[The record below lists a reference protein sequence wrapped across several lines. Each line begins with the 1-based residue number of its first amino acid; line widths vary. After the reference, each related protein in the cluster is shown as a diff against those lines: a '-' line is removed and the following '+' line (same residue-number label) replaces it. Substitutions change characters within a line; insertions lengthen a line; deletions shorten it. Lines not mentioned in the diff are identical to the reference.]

1 MDPTGDENQ
10 QIVFIST
17 EPEGEAGGGE
27 GGEGEGAPAGSSLE
41 MSSEARLR
49 LPVLPLRG
57 TVVFP
62 SVAAPIA
69 AGREKTLS
77 GVESA
82 LEGEKLVFAVA
93 QKDSEVEE
101 PVPTILHRVGTIC
114 RIAQMQRVPGGI
126 QMVIQGEA
134 RAAALQYT
142 ERDGRIEVVCRRLMD
157 MPPLDPEESAFTAL
171 YREVRERATELSRL
185 RGVPSEIVNHLLGGV
200 SSPGELADLVTFYTE
215 LDVDEKQELLET
227 LSVEDR
233 LRKLLV
239 HLQRQIGVMEAQEQ
253 IRSKVQEELG
263 ERQREVF
270 LREQMKAIQQ
280 ELGEDTE
287 AQEIADLRERLEQLD
302 LSEEARKEVERELRR
317 LERVNRESAEA
328 QVIRTYLETVVDLPW
343 NERTLDRLDLKRA
356 QEILDRDHYGLE
368 DVKERVL
375 DYLAVRKLQQLRQEE
390 TAAEAAAAEEGA
402 AARSEEASEPGD
414 GEGEAPAAG
423 GAGDDGRQRAGTHVS
438 DPGEGQDDDR
448 TGSILLFVGPPGVGK
463 TSIAK
468 SIAEAMGREYV
479 RVSLGGARDEADIRG
494 HRRTYV
500 GAMPGR
506 IIEGMK
512 RAGTK
517 NPVFLLDE
525 VDKLGVSFQ
534 GDPSAAL
541 MEVLDPAQNDAFV
554 DHYLGIPFDLSDVLF
569 IATANVLGQ
578 IPGPLQDRMEAI
590 EFRGYT
596 EAEKLQ
602 IARRYL
608 LPRQVGQ
615 SGLTDDQLE
624 VEDDAIRET
633 IASYTREAGVRN
645 LEREMGT
652 VARKAARKIAGGEA
666 ERVRVTRDE
675 LREFLG
681 QPKVHPEEKLDQ
693 DTVGVATGMYYTPA
707 GGDIMLVETSV
718 TPGKDN
724 LVLTGQLG
732 DVMKESARAAL
743 TWARGHASELRIPE
757 ERLRDHEV
765 HVHVPAGAVQ
775 KEGPSAGIAM
785 AVSLISA
792 LGEHPVRAD
801 VAMTGEITLTG
812 RVLPIGGLKEKVL
825 GAYRAGIRHIILPA
839 ANEGDLEE
847 LPEQVRE
854 QVTFSL
860 VQSLDEVVPETF
872 RGVSRED
879 GHVVFADG
887 GPEAAPEREEET
899 AATAG

>member
-1 MDPTGDENQ
+1 MDHTSDDSQ
-10 QIVFIST
+10 HIVFVPADQAD
-17 EPEGEAGGGE
+17 EGPGGEATPVGE
-27 GGEGEGAPAGSSLE
+27 PGQDELDLPSD
-41 MSSEARLR
+41 ARLR

-69 AGREKTLS
+69 AGRDKTLS
-77 GVESA
+77 GVEA
-82 LEGEKLVFAVA
+82 AIAGNKLVFAVA

-134 RAAALQYT
+134 RAAALQYD
-142 ERDGRIEVVCRRLMD
+142 EHDGRIEVVCRRLLD
-157 MPPLDPEESAFTAL
+157 MPPLDPEESAFMAL
-171 YREVRERATELSRL
+171 YREVRERASELSRL

-200 SSPGELADLVTFYTE
+200 STPGELADLVSFYTE
-215 LDVDEKQELLET
+215 LDVTEKQELLET

-287 AQEIADLRERLEQLD
+287 AQEIADLRERLEKLD
-302 LSEEARKEVERELRR
+302 LPEEARREVERELRR

-328 QVIRTYLETVVDLPW
+328 QVIRTYLETVADLPW
-343 NERTLDRLDLKRA
+343 SERTPDRLDLKRA
-356 QEILDRDHYGLE
+356 REILDRDHYGLD

-375 DYLAVRKLQQLRQEE
+375 DFLAVRKLQQQRLE
-390 TAAEAAAAEEGA
+390 EAAGREV
-402 AARSEEASEPGD
+402 GD
-414 GEGEAPAAG
+414 GEEEPPDEATSEAPAEDVGDASARAG
-423 GAGDDGRQRAGTHVS
+423 HDVPAPRAGT
-438 DPGEGQDDDR
+438 EGQDDDR
-448 TGSILLFVGPPGVGK
+448 TGSILLFVGPPGVAK

-554 DHYLGIPFDLSDVLF
+554 DHYLGVPFDLSEVLF
-569 IATANVLGQ
+569 VATANVLGQ

-608 LPRQVGQ
+608 LPRQITQ
-615 SGLTDDQLE
+615 SGLVADQLE
-624 VEDDAIRET
+624 VDDDAVRET

-645 LEREMGT
+645 LERELGT
-652 VARKAARKIAGGEA
+652 LARKAARRIAAEEA
-666 ERVRVTRDE
+666 EHVHVTRDE
-675 LREFLG
+675 LREYLG
-681 QPKVHPEEKLDQ
+681 QPKVHPEEKLEE

-718 TPGKDN
+718 TPGKED

-743 TWARGHASELRIPE
+743 TWARSHAEELRIPE
-757 ERLRDHEV
+757 ERLRNHEV

-792 LGEHPVRAD
+792 LGGHPVRND
-801 VAMTGEITLTG
+801 TAMTGEVTLTG
-812 RVLPIGGLKEKVL
+812 RILPIGGLKEKVL
-825 GAYRAGIRHIILPA
+825 GAFRAGIRHIILPS

-847 LPEQVRE
+847 LPEQVRD

-860 VQSLDEVVPETF
+860 VHSLDEVMPEVF
-872 RGVSRED
+872 RGARREGDHLVFRD
-879 GHVVFADG
+879 GKSKSARARG
-887 GPEAAPEREEET
+887 KRKPEPKPEPVEH
-899 AATAG
+899 A